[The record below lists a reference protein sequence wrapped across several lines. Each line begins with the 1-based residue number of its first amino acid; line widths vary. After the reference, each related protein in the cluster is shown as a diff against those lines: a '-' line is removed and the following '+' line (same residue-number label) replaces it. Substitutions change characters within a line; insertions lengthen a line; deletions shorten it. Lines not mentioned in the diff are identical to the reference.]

1 MTHIPHPTPSAPNGK
16 VLMTSNSK
24 NSIRPIRWLLPIAA
38 VALLAILPYGLS
50 SSYVGLA
57 ADALVAGLFAM
68 SFNMLYGQ
76 AGMLSFGHGAYLGIG
91 TFAAIHAMKAAETSD
106 LSIPTPLIPLAGG
119 LAAMIVGCLVGL
131 LATRRTG
138 VYFALITVAFAQIML
153 SIATPFDLIFGGEGG
168 ISAWRP
174 AWFGFDFGDI
184 TQVYYLTLFWVVI
197 CIVAIRYWV
206 GTPLGRAAEAI
217 RDNDERLAFLGYNV
231 HLVKTLIFGLSCMF
245 AGVAGSLMALN
256 RESATYL
263 VFSDS
268 ISAEVVLNSIIGGV
282 GVFLGPAVGAVI
294 MTLSGNIVSDISR
307 SWPLYQGILFVL
319 IVMYLPTGILG
330 LAQSQRQ
337 VLQRHGLATLSKPWG
352 LFAAGGALVALA
364 VILAVEIGHAVF
376 DTTLVATPGQT
387 GVGVLGMV
395 WEPHSPVTWV
405 IIVASFAVGVALC
418 RRSRAMTI
426 RLSRQQTSGGK

>member
-1 MTHIPHPTPSAPNGK
+1 MTHNSHPASGVHKGSALMTPNGK
-16 VLMTSNSK
+16 S
-24 NSIRPIRWLLPIAA
+24 SIRAFYWLLPIAGI
-38 VALLAILPYGLS
+38 AILAVLPYYLS
-50 SSYVGLA
+50 SAYVGLA

-91 TFAAIHAMKAAETSD
+91 TFAAIHAMQAAETSD
-106 LSIPTPLIPLAGG
+106 ISIPTPLIPLAGG

-174 AWFGFDFGDI
+174 AWLGFDFGDI

-197 CIVAIRYWV
+197 CIIAIRYWI

-217 RDNDERLAFLGYNV
+217 RDNDERLAFLGYDV
-231 HLVKTLIFGLSCMF
+231 HIAKTLIFSLACLF
-245 AGVAGSLMALN
+245 AGVAGALMAIN

-268 ISAEVVLNSIIGGV
+268 ISAEVVLNSFIGGI
-282 GVFLGPAVGAVI
+282 GVFLGPAVGAAI
-294 MTLSGNIVSDISR
+294 MTLAGNIVSDMSR

-319 IVMYLPTGILG
+319 IVMYMPTGILG
-330 LAQSQRQ
+330 LAQGQWQ
-337 VLQRHGLATLSKPWG
+337 MLQRYGLAGVLKSWI
-352 LFAAGGALVALA
+352 LFVVGAALVALA
-364 VILAVEIGHAVF
+364 IILAVELGHAVF
-376 DTTLVATPGQT
+376 DTTLIPATDQQGI
-387 GVGVLGMV
+387 GVLG
-395 WEPHSPVTWV
+395 VTWNPESPFTWA
-405 IIVASFAVGVALC
+405 IIVVSFAVGISLC
-418 RRSRAMTI
+418 RWSYKLMTA
-426 RLSRQQTSGGK
+426 LAQRQTGGR